1 MEKLNAWKMRQ
12 KVFKNVNLKSAP
24 APDCHEKHK
33 KRINHFIKQP
43 LLLEAKENINIVEKK
58 SINIFIYFISA

>member
-1 MEKLNAWKMRQ
+1 MLKRGKSDK

-58 SINIFIYFISA
+58 SINIFIYFILA